1 MNNTTIGDKKYLLY
15 VDILGFKD
23 IVRKKPPEDIYAIVD
38 NCLEVFYRLER
49 LNQIFSP
56 IYFSD
61 TIIFYQ
67 SCEEYIETAFADIY
81 AMAGNIFTTLMAS
94 GIPIRGVIS
103 FGDFNVKNDS
113 QNRNNIFYGD
123 TLIEAYETE
132 SKQKFIGIVLTP
144 TAYKNISQDTL
155 NALINENVFYKM
167 ENGNLYLNPF
177 YSIRGFYYYENPLS
191 EGGRDLIEELKVFKL
206 IHKIYERLIETNGNQ
221 DVILKYKNTIDLL
234 QSVMGKEMYLW
245 AQNTSKIL

>member
-1 MNNTTIGDKKYLLY
+1 MNNITTGDKKYLLY
-15 VDILGFKD
+15 VDILGFKN
-23 IVRKKPPEDIYAIVD
+23 IVREKSPEDIYAIVD

-67 SCEEYIETAFADIY
+67 SCEEYVESAFADIY
-81 AMAGNIFTTLMAS
+81 AMGGYIFTTLMAS
-94 GIPIRGVIS
+94 SIPIRGVIS
-103 FGDFNVKNDS
+103 FGDFKVKNDS
-113 QNRNNIFYGD
+113 QNRNNIFYGNA
-123 TLIEAYETE
+123 LIEAYETE
-132 SKQKFIGIVLTP
+132 SKQKFLGIVLTP
-144 TAYKNISQDTL
+144 ATYENISHDIL
-155 NALINENVFYKM
+155 NALINENVFYRM

-177 YSIRGFYYYENPLS
+177 YLIRGFYYYENPLS

-206 IHKIYERLIETNGNQ
+206 IHETYERLIEVNENQ
-221 DVILKYKNTIDLL
+221 DIILKYKNTIDLL

-245 AQNTSKIL
+245 AQNTSKML